1 MFDSGISVKNLIEE
15 LKNTEVDIALDIPN
29 ATYVSWLNALQQLLY
44 TEVIKEQSEMMVN
57 SQIGPMPPDD
67 LPILGDNDGWTYY
80 EPDSGASDEEISDE
94 EIVEND
100 FRLSSI
106 PVSSNES
113 FPRFEDIHAFY
124 IGTKQLIK
132 TTLASGEIFP
142 NTYYKYNDKVIKYRC
157 KRSDTYNNSERVIY
171 YVRPALVNVDD
182 NDNIID
188 VNVMVPVEFIDLVKS
203 KLRGEAYKLVNEDGI
218 AAKWLNDYNVYL
230 ETFKAWINE
239 KSPNFGL

>member
-44 TEVIKEQSEMMVN
+44 TEVIKEQREYRSEPEAQVEN
-57 SQIGPMPPDD
+57 
-67 LPILGDNDGWTYY
+67 ILFATG
-80 EPDSGASDEEISDE
+80 EEIGL
-94 EIVEND
+94 
-100 FRLSSI
+100 FRLSRIKPSTKENK
-106 PVSSNES
+106 PM
-113 FPRFEDIHAFY
+113 FEDIIAFY
-124 IGTKQLIK
+124 IDKTRLIK
-132 TTLASGEIFP
+132 SSVDSGVVFP
-142 NTYYKYNDKVIKYRC
+142 NTFFKYENDIG
-157 KRSDTYNNSERVIY
+157 YNFNGLNDGTKERIIY
-171 YVRPALVNVDD
+171 YVKPALVKVDD
-182 NDNIID
+182 NDVIND

-218 AAKWLNDYNVYL
+218 AAKWLNDYNVQL